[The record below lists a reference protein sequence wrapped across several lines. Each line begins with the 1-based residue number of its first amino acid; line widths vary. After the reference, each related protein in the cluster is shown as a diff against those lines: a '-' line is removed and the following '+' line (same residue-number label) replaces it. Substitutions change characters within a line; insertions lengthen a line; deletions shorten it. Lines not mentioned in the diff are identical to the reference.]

1 MMKLRGLV
9 LSGLLA
15 ALMAPAASAQGA
27 GTVEFGI
34 FARKNWFGESY
45 SLADRTGGGLRLGI
59 FPINQIELEIAGAYT
74 PTRYAF
80 REGRVDVANAAV
92 ELLGHIPMGEHA
104 AMFLGPRFVYNKY
117 FDRGNAIPG
126 ISAEGNESGPGGILG
141 FRFGLGNRLSV
152 RVDGTVDFMGVMG
165 DPNFALNSA
174 PDSTDQH
181 WGFQAGLSWLF
192 GGNAGI
198 GRVGDADK
206 DGVKDDIDQC
216 PDSPRGSAV
225 NASGCP
231 PVNQDSINA
240 AQAAAEAAAAAKARE
255 DSIAA
260 AERARADSIAA
271 AERARADSIA
281 AAERAAAQAARDS
294 AAMAAG
300 ISQSQIAALRDS
312 LAKLTANANANVTLP
327 GVNFATG
334 TATLTQSS
342 RFILDEVAATLA
354 DNPNIRVEVAGHTD
368 NTGPRALNERLSQQR
383 ADAVKAYLVSK
394 GIGTDRMTTKGY
406 AWDRPV
412 ASNSTAAGR
421 ARNRRTE
428 LVRLP

>member
-15 ALMAPAASAQGA
+15 ALIAPAASAQGA
-27 GTVEFGI
+27 GTVEFGV
-34 FARKNWFGESY
+34 FAKKNWFGDSY
-45 SLADRTGGGLRLGI
+45 GLADRTGGGLRLGF
-59 FPINQIELEIAGAYT
+59 FPAKFVEIAASGAYT

-80 REGRVDVANAAV
+80 SSGRVDQVNAAG
-92 ELLGHIPMGEHA
+92 ELVFNVGLDPHA
-104 AMFLGPRFVYNKY
+104 AMFFGGRYVYNKY
-117 FDRGNAIPG
+117 FDRGNQLPG
-126 ISAEGNESGPGGILG
+126 ISAEGHESGPGALVG
-141 FRFGLGNRLSV
+141 FRFGIGGHLSV
-152 RVDGTVDFMGVMG
+152 RVDGNVDFMGVVG

-181 WGFQAGLSWLF
+181 WGFSAGLAWMF
-192 GGNAGI
+192 GNTGA
-198 GRVGDADK
+198 VGDADH
-206 DGVKDDIDQC
+206 DGVKDNVDQC
-216 PDSPRGSAV
+216 PDTPRGV
-225 NASGCP
+225 KVVKETGCP

-240 AQAAAEAAAAAKARE
+240 AKAAAEAAAAAKARE

-300 ISQSQIAALRDS
+300 LSAAQIQALRDS
-312 LAKLTANANANVTLP
+312 LAKLTSANAKVTLP

-342 RFILDEVAATLA
+342 RFILDEVAATLN
-354 DNPNIRVEVAGHTD
+354 DNPTINVEVSGHTD
-368 NTGPRALNERLSQQR
+368 NTGGRKLNERLSQQR
-383 ADAVKAYLVSK
+383 ADAVRNYLVSK
-394 GIGTDRMTTKGY
+394 GVSGDRMTAKGY

-412 ASNSTAAGR
+412 ASNATRAGR
-421 ARNRRTE
+421 ALNRRTE
-428 LVRLP
+428 LDRTN